1 MESIKKTNQLK
12 SEIQKLNEEVTK
24 YMNDIEALKVLI
36 ALTEYTTDFENG
48 KIDNPFIGRG
58 LFQQFIKTFSTT
70 QRNVSYKNIDIK
82 KEIAKI
88 LKRLMSIRKRY
99 NNLIKKTE
107 NISLPTDILDELKK
121 LDNRMLNFKLEDA
134 FPQYLTEILQ
144 KKQEKK
150 ISNIFLQAIEHCTYC
165 YDSWL
170 ESFGKEPESAELQTE
185 LLKDVIEYYE
195 SSQNSVDKLESILL
209 MLFKR
214 NLNPLEYREL
224 IKNNFK
230 MHETDF
236 QNLLMYSSKRYELID
251 ILLKFDLI
259 NPESLI
265 ETNEQDEKYSILSC
279 CLEEWNDDTDFL
291 SFNRI
296 YDNLNIPVDIREND
310 DMEILK
316 RMSIENIP
324 YFIRNKKFVLTDEK
338 FDIIIRKIRKELLK
352 PAEEQL
358 YTYQP
363 FEQPFT
369 YLCWALKDYEYTQQE
384 TDKNFGCGK
393 YIGEIVNEC
402 HPSTIETR
410 KKLIDRLTLLLKEA
424 SNRANEENR
433 ENILSRVKNKSE

>member
-279 CLEEWNDDTDFL
+279 CLEEWNDDTDFYHL
-291 SFNRI
+291 
-296 YDNLNIPVDIREND
+296 
-310 DMEILK
+310 
-316 RMSIENIP
+316 IE
-324 YFIRNKKFVLTDEK
+324 YM
-338 FDIIIRKIRKELLK
+338 II
-352 PAEEQL
+352 
-358 YTYQP
+358 
-363 FEQPFT
+363 
-369 YLCWALKDYEYTQQE
+369 
-384 TDKNFGCGK
+384 
-393 YIGEIVNEC
+393 
-402 HPSTIETR
+402 
-410 KKLIDRLTLLLKEA
+410 
-424 SNRANEENR
+424 
-433 ENILSRVKNKSE
+433 